1 MPRYRFQWINVRP
14 DLLQELA
21 SGLKLEGDAIES
33 LKERYGSRPKKE
45 FAKDAWPILLEKWL
59 LRDPIAA
66 RQLAVKMKSR
76 GLGDIENE
84 DNITY
89 LKTCRNTSGLQD
101 VVIDAFIKLGEPD
114 VGTTQE
120 NSEGTT
126 AMQPERLIGT
136 QLIAKAAELG
146 NASKSELAREAGYF
160 SLNEDGTERLDLTS
174 FYEALL
180 EAKGIS
186 LEEIEPEQI
195 NEDPLNNKEEKAN
208 AIIARLGVDTSKLG
222 IERTV
227 ALQECIKL
235 ALSEYFNK
243 GDEFWN
249 AIEKVSAL
257 LVAMRDKKESEDELT
272 HAVIHC
278 LREQM
283 VSGILLERI
292 SENININSMA
302 RLNNRDRVQGAL
314 GILSPE
320 DLGETVEILLN
331 WDIFEESDPTE
342 LAEALAYYY
351 SSLVETKDLDSWDL
365 QFGFDDSDE
374 SLGSLEGWVKLVRKK
389 GVPECEIAKFLAEIK
404 DQH

>member
-1 MPRYRFQWINVRP
+1 MPRYRFQWTNVRP

-76 GLGDIENE
+76 GLGDIETE

-89 LKTCRNTSGLQD
+89 LKSCRNASGLRD
-101 VVIDAFIKLGEPD
+101 VVIDAFIELGEPD
-114 VGTTQE
+114 VNSTQE
-120 NSEGTT
+120 NLEGII

-146 NASKSELAREAGYF
+146 NASKSELASEAGYL

-208 AIIARLGVDTSKLG
+208 AIIARLDVDTSKLG

-235 ALSEYFNK
+235 ALAEYYCK
-243 GDEFWN
+243 GDEFWV

-257 LVAMRDKKESEDELT
+257 LAATRDKKESENELMD
-272 HAVIHC
+272 AVIRC

-283 VSGILLERI
+283 VSSILLEKI

-314 GILSPE
+314 GILNPE
-320 DLGETVEILLN
+320 DLEETVEILLN
-331 WDIFEESDPTE
+331 WDIFEASDPAE

-374 SLGSLEGWVKLVRKK
+374 SLGSLEGWVELVRKK

-404 DQH
+404 D